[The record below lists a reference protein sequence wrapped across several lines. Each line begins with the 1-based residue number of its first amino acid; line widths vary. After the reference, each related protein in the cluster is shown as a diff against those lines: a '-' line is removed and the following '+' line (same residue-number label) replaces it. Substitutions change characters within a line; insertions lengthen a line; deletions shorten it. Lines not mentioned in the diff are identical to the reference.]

1 MAMWVD
7 CNAYKEDCDINT
19 LYQYLY
25 HLSNMLAHR
34 NNYYTNAY
42 DYDSFALYVASKVYK
57 RIENTKIGYKKK
69 ELKQIKSILNYLK
82 NVIFYYKKVYDENFC
97 SNIQNDEDFD
107 CYNIIDLQDKIE
119 FDRFSFVSD
128 IRDIPNICRDFLRK
142 IPRSK
147 NSGEWINI
155 YISCLL
161 TLLNSMTLPNNTQ
174 LEESNKYK
182 QINKILDKIREEE
195 IILYHLDLDMSPY
208 IRVLV
213 NELRVILAQNLSW
226 YARINIQPDSCTKD
240 ILLTQIDEVIAE

>member
-1 MAMWVD
+1 M
-7 CNAYKEDCDINT
+7 
-19 LYQYLY
+19 
-25 HLSNMLAHR
+25 
-34 NNYYTNAY
+34 
-42 DYDSFALYVASKVYK
+42 
-57 RIENTKIGYKKK
+57 
-69 ELKQIKSILNYLK
+69 
-82 NVIFYYKKVYDENFC
+82 
-97 SNIQNDEDFD
+97 
-107 CYNIIDLQDKIE
+107 
-119 FDRFSFVSD
+119 SD

-213 NELRVILAQNLSW
+213 NELRVILA
-226 YARINIQPDSCTKD
+226 
-240 ILLTQIDEVIAE
+240 